1 MYTSSWIGQYYGY
14 VGSVHDEHVVVFAGR
29 TGKKVNI
36 IENNTRFYVNVLFP
50 DSNVQTYFF
59 PPSTWQRIGPSLQQD
74 LLVFRTDTL
83 SAMNHGMITDGYPY
97 SKSPF
102 YTAPFF
108 LTFKT
113 DHSVVSNFLTFNDFL
128 IPNSYGRFL
137 NMLNFDE
144 DRDKFISAFE
154 WDIHLPYQ
162 KTPSLPGFLEFKIV
176 DANLKQVHFL
186 DSSRLYICI
195 EVLKKK

>member
-1 MYTSSWIGQYYGY
+1 
-14 VGSVHDEHVVVFAGR
+14 
-29 TGKKVNI
+29 
-36 IENNTRFYVNVLFP
+36 
-50 DSNVQTYFF
+50 
-59 PPSTWQRIGPSLQQD
+59 
-74 LLVFRTDTL
+74 
-83 SAMNHGMITDGYPY
+83 
-97 SKSPF
+97 
-102 YTAPFF
+102 
-108 LTFKT
+108 
-113 DHSVVSNFLTFNDFL
+113 
-128 IPNSYGRFL
+128 
-137 NMLNFDE
+137 MLNFDE

>member
-113 DHSVVSNFLTFNDFL
+113 DHSVVSNFLSFNDFL

-137 NMLNFDE
+137 SYKKEPLFVTFMSNP
-144 DRDKFISAFE
+144 AFRYNAPLLRTE
-154 WDIHLPYQ
+154 LRFRGRGG
-162 KTPSLPGFLEFKIV
+162 T
-176 DANLKQVHFL
+176 
-186 DSSRLYICI
+186 
-195 EVLKKK
+195 